1 MPRERSVAPLTGVD
15 WWVGELA
22 VVASPSRFLD
32 RMAEVI
38 SADRH
43 RPIGNSVREQAT
55 LEDT

>member
-1 MPRERSVAPLTGVD
+1 MPWDRSVAPLTGVD

-22 VVASPSRFLD
+22 EVESPSRFLD

-43 RPIGNSVREQAT
+43 RPIGNSVSKQAT
-55 LEDT
+55 LVDT